1 MKVKLLKKTRKRFAI
16 THHPMGITQ
25 YNHRYHFN
33 LFRLTDN
40 YNEYFD
46 CFTQLGRK
54 ETEIQFSSDDKIFE
68 TEGECINYLKSVIIN
83 ILRYK
88 GYRGKKDKIFKDKSK
103 KVWYV

>member
-1 MKVKLLKKTRKRFAI
+1 MKVKLLKKIRKRFVI
-16 THHPMGITQ
+16 THYPMGITQ
-25 YNHRYHFN
+25 YDHRYHFN

-46 CFTQLGRK
+46 CFTQPKRK
-54 ETEIQFSSDDKIFE
+54 ETKIQFSSYDKIFE
-68 TEGECINYLKSVIIN
+68 TEAECINYLKSVIIN
-83 ILRYK
+83 ILRSE

>member
-1 MKVKLLKKTRKRFAI
+1 MKVKLLKKTRKRFVI

-25 YNHRYHFN
+25 CNHRYQFN
-33 LFRLTDN
+33 LFRLIDN
-40 YNEYFD
+40 HNEYFQR
-46 CFTQLGRK
+46 FVQLKRK
-54 ETEIQFSSDDKIFE
+54 DTEIQFSSDDKIFE

-83 ILRYK
+83 ILRNE